1 MSQTAT
7 AQPPKRVNV
16 LQFTLRK
23 WGAILWK
30 TIKEF
35 NADDIPSIA
44 GGVTF
49 FMLLAFFPA
58 IAAFVSLYGLF
69 ADVATARE
77 HLSAIAGLLPAAA
90 IQFVGDEMVRIAG
103 GRSAG
108 LSFAFVISLLLSIW
122 SANSGMKSLM
132 AALNIAYEEREKRS
146 FFRLNLVS
154 LAFTASALLLAV
166 VGIGTVVALPAVFG
180 ALGIA
185 HFDIAAALR
194 WPLLLAVLIV
204 GLAVVYRFGA
214 SLTKPKW
221 HWITPG
227 SVLASLAFV
236 GASYALSWYVEH
248 VGHYDKTY
256 GSLGAVIGF
265 LMWIWI
271 GVMVV
276 LLGAEL
282 NCELDFASG
291 VRSERLP
298 ILGGSSKESSIQAR
312 TTYAKPKASAR

>member
-1 MSQTAT
+1 MAHIM
-7 AQPPKRVNV
+7 AARPPKRDSV
-16 LQFTLRK
+16 LHFSLRK
-23 WGAILWK
+23 WGKIIWE

-35 NADDIPSIA
+35 GADDISGIA

-58 IAAFVSLYGLF
+58 LTAFVSLYGLF

-77 HLSAIAGLLPAAA
+77 HLSAIAGMLPPAAV
-90 IQFVGDEMVRIAG
+90 QFVGDEMVRLAG

-108 LSFAFVISLLLSIW
+108 LSFAFLFSLLLSIW

-132 AALNIAYEEREKRS
+132 AALNIAYEEKEKRN

-166 VGIGTVVALPAVFG
+166 IGIGSVIVLPALFAELGIGTVVA
-180 ALGIA
+180 
-185 HFDIAAALR
+185 ALR
-194 WPLLLAVLIV
+194 WPILFIILIFGLAVL
-204 GLAVVYRFGA
+204 YRFGP
-214 SLTKPKW
+214 SLTKPHW

-227 SVLASLAFV
+227 SVLASLAWV
-236 GASYALSWYVEH
+236 AASLGLSWYIENFA
-248 VGHYDKTY
+248 HYDRTY

-271 GVMVV
+271 GMMVV
-276 LLGAEL
+276 LFGAEL

-298 ILGGSSKESSIQAR
+298 TIGGSDKESSMQAR
-312 TTYAKPKASAR
+312 TSYAKKPETTTR